1 MSISV
6 QNTLSPLNGSSACA
20 FSDGKPSGNNELI
33 EGIPGNAVKLPTF
46 NVYEGLPP
54 FGNAYNGSPLV
65 WGNVWKHYGQLY
77 TSDFDY
83 KTYLGNNWL
92 ANFPSYKD
100 LGSTALSKQSK
111 VLKMFGSGTNFPNN
125 TDVNKQN
132 IDNSR
137 GATDTNI
144 PLVGFSETSPAA
156 SFGSDSVWSKHEWFQ
171 EVKRPNDAVTMKFG
185 AYVRV
190 DENDDFRDKNC
201 GGVYTWQKGSSQEQY
216 TDTINAIVVKK
227 STDSMNL
234 VTGLIDTEVDSYQQW
249 NGMLAH
255 APEYPRKSTRT
266 DIQNISYVDNTDCR
280 NFRKI
285 ESTIT
290 LIGYNHGDVGIG
302 LFFGENQSNLDE
314 SGALSGAIQFYC
326 PFIQF
331 FDSNGDLIPCSNKAI
346 IKITNSSNSS
356 GSFIFYYK
364 GFQESQILPGATRTF
379 PIQIED
385 QFTKQFYFYASS
397 DSSRTFASEPVV
409 TGGTLTSSLTGEPDG
424 FAYFT
429 WDGGSRLYPEDEITI
444 TATTE

>member
-54 FGNAYNGSPLV
+54 FGATYNGAANQ

-77 TSDFDY
+77 TSDFDF
-83 KTYLGNNWL
+83 KTYLGNNWS
-92 ANFPSYKD
+92 ANFPGYKD
-100 LGSTALSKQSK
+100 LGGSALSKQSK
-111 VLKMFGSGTNFPNN
+111 VLKMFGAGTNFPNN
-125 TDVNKQN
+125 TAADKQN

-156 SFGSDSVWSKHEWFQ
+156 SFGSASVWSKHEWFQ
-171 EVKRPNDAVTMKFG
+171 EVIRPNDAVTMKFG

-201 GGVYTWQKGSSQEQY
+201 GGVYTWQKGSPEEQY

-227 STDSMNL
+227 SSDSMNL
-234 VTGLIDTEVDSYQQW
+234 VTGMIDTEVDSYQQW

-255 APEYPRKSTRT
+255 APETPRKSTRT

-290 LIGYNHGDVGIG
+290 LIDYNHGEVGIG

-314 SGALSGAIQFYC
+314 SGALSGAINFYS

-331 FDSNGDLIPCSNKAI
+331 FDSNGDLIPCSNKAT
-346 IKITNSSNSS
+346 IKLINVNNGP
-356 GSFIFYYK
+356 GSLFFYYK
-364 GFQESQILPGATRTF
+364 GFTTSQILPGSSRTF

-385 QFTKQFYFYASS
+385 QMPKSFYFYAFPQT
-397 DSSRTFASEPVV
+397 DKTFASEPVV
-409 TGGTLTSSLTGEPDG
+409 TGGTLVSSLTGQQDG
-424 FAYFT
+424 YTSFT
-429 WDGGSRLYPEDEITI
+429 WDGGSRFNPEHEITI
-444 TATTE
+444 TTTIE